1 MLIRIFS
8 RAHQKCLLIVSFFPR
23 EGAET
28 GGSGWLKGL
37 EMNFFEKSFEAQN
50 VDFDQW
56 NQGFRGGCLWLVA
69 RMGKIPY

>member
-37 EMNFFEKSFEAQN
+37 EMNFFEKSFEAQKSISTN
-50 VDFDQW
+50 
-56 NQGFRGGCLWLVA
+56 
-69 RMGKIPY
+69 KINGSVGPSPIRHPNGENCK